1 MSISMHSTKSSLF
14 VPRLAA
20 PIILSFFAW
29 SSKAQLVGCDAAE
42 CPLNQYNRPQC
53 VIGNLTANE
62 IGIANV
68 STAISSEPLTWTLS
82 TSSSTDPTNSS
93 QLMFTRSF
101 YLGTPPSLDLQ
112 TSTAVQGCALFF
124 EGISSDLAFPLH
136 DLDTD
141 VGTCSDALN
150 ATCVNDLMSQANSAL
165 DNIMA
170 GTNDTTTSCQSLEAR
185 LRDSTPQRCSSAHH
199 GSWGTITVRGSDIF
213 DCLARLPN

>member
-1 MSISMHSTKSSLF
+1 MSASMRSTRSSPF

-20 PIILSFFAW
+20 PIILAFFGW

-42 CPLNQYNRPQC
+42 CPLDQYNQPQC

-68 STAISSEPLTWTLS
+68 STSINAEPLTWTLS
-82 TSSSTDPTNSS
+82 TSSSTDPTNGS
-93 QLMFTRSF
+93 QLIFARSF

-112 TSTAVQGCALFF
+112 TSTTVQGCALFF
-124 EGISSDLAFPLH
+124 EGISSNLAFPLH

-150 ATCVNDLMSQANSAL
+150 ATCANDLMSQANSIL
-165 DNIMA
+165 GIIMA
-170 GTNDTTTSCQSLEAR
+170 GTNDTTTICQSLEAR
-185 LRDSTPQRCSSAHH
+185 LRDNAPHTCSRVHN
-199 GSWGTITVRGSDIF
+199 GSWGTITVRGLDILIACQDF
-213 DCLARLPN
+213 